1 MAEWQVQR
9 RADGSWLVD
18 DGQGTR
24 RVAHAVTGA
33 DDEVWVH
40 VDGDVIVVAGADGG
54 RSRPQAHGHA
64 TLDAPM
70 PAQVTAVLV
79 APGDLVRAGVTLVLL
94 EAMKMELPLK
104 SPFAGRI
111 DAVHCAVGDRV
122 VPGRILVD
130 VVPLEEVP

>member
-1 MAEWQVQR
+1 MDR
-9 RADGSWLVD
+9 RPDGTWLVTD
-18 DGQGTR
+18 DKGTR
-24 RVAHAVTGA
+24 HMAHAVTGA

-40 VDGDVIVVAGADGG
+40 VDGEVIVVASASEQ
-54 RSRPQAHGHA
+54 RTRPHSHGHA

-79 APGDLVRAGVTLVLL
+79 APGDVVEAGATLVLL

-111 DAVHCAVGDRV
+111 EAVHCAVGDRV
-122 VPGRILVD
+122 APGRILVD
-130 VVPLEEVP
+130 VVPREETP